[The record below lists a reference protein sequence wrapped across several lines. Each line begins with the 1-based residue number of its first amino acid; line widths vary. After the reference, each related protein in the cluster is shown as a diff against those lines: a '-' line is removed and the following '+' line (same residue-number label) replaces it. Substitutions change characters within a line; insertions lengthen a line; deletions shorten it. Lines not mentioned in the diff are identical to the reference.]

1 MHCTDG
7 GGGDVQYYLPAHGGS
22 PKFTFEG
29 GSWVL
34 LNKVIGVPPPP
45 GCNRRDCYFSQT
57 EARDMHCTPIATV
70 SGRRSTPSTGG
81 TESTIQAVQHG
92 TLTGA
97 RPLTPTQEQRL
108 IETVTTL
115 GARAAPAVLLSVIA
129 ICRQYLTEPQQQTVR
144 AHEN

>member
-1 MHCTDG
+1 
-7 GGGDVQYYLPAHGGS
+7 
-22 PKFTFEG
+22 
-29 GSWVL
+29 
-34 LNKVIGVPPPP
+34 
-45 GCNRRDCYFSQT
+45 
-57 EARDMHCTPIATV
+57 MHCTPIATV

>member
-1 MHCTDG
+1 MHRWG
-7 GGGDVQYYLPAHGGS
+7 GAGMCSTTCLPTVGA
-22 PKFTFEG
+22 
-29 GSWVL
+29 
-34 LNKVIGVPPPP
+34 LNLPLKVGLGCSSQGNWIPPPRLQQAVTFHKPKP
-45 GCNRRDCYFSQT
+45 G
-57 EARDMHCTPIATV
+57 MHCTPIATV